1 MRDTM
6 SLIMSRLSFKVVSA
20 ARVVTKIMA
29 RVAVGVAPVPVVAF
43 KKLVRYMR
51 LPGAGMFSSPPR
63 SGSRVGGTPCQS
75 TRQQWLPRRYLARV
89 RVRVSGLVLEAAAPA
104 ARCYPRDDS
113 DGSSV
118 V

>member
-1 MRDTM
+1 
-6 SLIMSRLSFKVVSA
+6 
-20 ARVVTKIMA
+20 MA

-75 TRQQWLPRRYLARV
+75 TRQQWLPLPRV